1 MLRHG
6 VLSRCSQS
14 AAPAQHA
21 IRGPAPLY
29 QPPSRYIK
37 IVIELMKIRDVKNR
51 SENYLLDIVGMGS
64 MNPFDWCNCHNFPMK
79 PTAVAVVWKCDLV

>member
-1 MLRHG
+1 MPAFDYSYLCSRR
-6 VLSRCSQS
+6 VELSE
-14 AAPAQHA
+14 
-21 IRGPAPLY
+21 LY

-64 MNPFDWCNCHNFPMK
+64 MNSFDWYNCHNFPMK
-79 PTAVAVVWKCDLV
+79 PTAVAVV